1 MNRCDPNAECLNSE
15 GSYSCECN
23 PYYRGN
29 GTHCEGC
36 FCPPEIIPGTANQPA
51 VSGHPCPCVSG
62 FITSNNFPSLYQNS
76 ADMYWFFNMSQ
87 LSNATRQYTGIRFWV
102 ESLSVESQEDYIS
115 FGCGIDPDQQKQFT
129 LTEKNLN
136 ITTFHLSDC
145 TDSWVHFHSGP
156 NVPSTRF
163 KIYYEMVPRLCL
175 NLSCDVNAVCHRD
188 SAGSLVCSCKPG
200 WRRSGPRCYEL
211 RNMVQAVTASVT
223 GPNVT
228 LRWTVV
234 PIPRTEILNYQ
245 VNTNCTNHT
254 NGIIQLQTHQ
264 PGNTTS
270 LVFTGLGSL
279 LLCTTVIQVNTT
291 SDGLVTTQPFTFKTY
306 SETIPESLS
315 LTSITTTSAVISWAP
330 IGSVSALRA
339 CSLHYYSVGSPDT
352 VHTVS
357 FTLTST
363 EAVITG
369 LKPDTT
375 YTVSIVCHS
384 LFNRTLSSQ
393 HLNVTT
399 LPSLRFIINVY
410 ASHITSSTAV
420 IGWDLHPSKAAL
432 IWSYSISYGPYAR
445 GGPTRNIIAFP
456 PITTVIL
463 TDLNQSTVYIVTVSA
478 KTLFGKE
485 DTGSTLKFM
494 TQSFTVPSNKTPAA
508 PQQVRVGEFESY
520 CVLVS
525 WKPPSASPN
534 ETIQYNVNVQV
545 PDSSPVRYTTNANY
559 IYLRDLPQKPTY
571 NITVSAV
578 NRQGE
583 GSPSKKVSLRM
594 LQKQQPTPVQKLKP
608 RLLINEAVSIR
619 ASSIILRLP
628 ECGMFDTAA
637 RQLDASY
644 GRLSLYIVVAENE
657 VAYRN
662 FTLLSLNSISG
673 VSNQSDPGQQSP
685 YVAQQHLSVYDC
697 DDGKNLDLSK
707 TLLYYV
713 VGSNSTC
720 HSLVVCDKPLH
731 SNTTYRIKYLLVDQ
745 HRGEIMSSNWSDK
758 FHTKQ
763 AIPYQMLEEDWH
775 RSAGMIIITVLSMV
789 FLSLLLLGLLFV
801 WCYRRK
807 RTGMMK
813 NNWMGYDT
821 HFKKDKCKKNILTAM
836 LEGQQNEKV
845 NNTLFFIQP
854 EDQRSNEDNTSRS
867 WNIPEYHSIYGQR
880 GPSIAHGLRSDHLL
894 FSSASTP
901 SDTSRSVQKSG
912 LVHAGCV
919 QNRLIQSGS
928 LLTGSTQTQSAQS
941 GASQTQWTANGL
953 VHTGLAH
960 TVLAPGCIQTGF
972 MQNRS
977 VQAGSAQ
984 MASVQKGSAGSG
996 VVQDGLLLTRLTQQ
1010 TGTGTAKSAYS
1021 SKSATSFAQIH
1032 TGQTSTVQNRMVQ
1045 NRLVQTDPVWNES
1058 FQTGTMKSASRFS
1071 DASSLVESIRSRSST
1086 NFLQSTM
1093 SSRYSTGL
1101 TLANPVQTGTVQNR
1115 MVQSRLVQTDPV
1127 WNESLQTGTLQSV
1140 SRFSDTSSLVESI
1153 RSRSS
1158 SGFLPSVNR

>member
-1 MNRCDPNAECLNSE
+1 M
-15 GSYSCECN
+15 
-23 PYYRGN
+23 
-29 GTHCEGC
+29 
-36 FCPPEIIPGTANQPA
+36 PPVSSRMEASDAPVGLATPGMDLSVEMLTNVKVEVTTVTARPPVSTAPA
-51 VSGHPCPCVSG
+51 LSNVCVKLATLEMGG
-62 FITSNNFPSLYQNS
+62 FVQNS
-76 ADMYWFFNMSQ
+76 ADMYWFFNMAQ

-102 ESLSVESQEDYIS
+102 ESLSVESQEDYIA
-115 FGCGIDPDQQKQFT
+115 FGCGTDPDRQKQFT

-136 ITTFHLSDC
+136 ITTFHLSNC

-163 KIYYEMVPRLCL
+163 RIYYEM
-175 NLSCDVNAVCHRD
+175 
-188 SAGSLVCSCKPG
+188 
-200 WRRSGPRCYEL
+200 EL

-223 GPNVT
+223 EPNVT
-228 LRWTVV
+228 LRWTVI

-254 NGIIQLQTHQ
+254 NGIIQLQTYH

-279 LLCTTVIQVNTT
+279 SLCTTVIQVNTS
-291 SDGLVTTQPFTFKTY
+291 SDGLVTTQSFTFRTY
-306 SETIPESLS
+306 SEMIPEALS

-330 IGSVSALRA
+330 LGSVSALRG
-339 CSLHYYSVGSPDT
+339 CSLHYYSIGSPDT
-352 VHTVS
+352 VRTVS
-357 FTLTST
+357 FTLNST

-393 HLNVTT
+393 LLNVTT

-525 WKPPSASPN
+525 WKPPSASTN

-619 ASSIILRLP
+619 ASSIMLRLP

-763 AIPYQMLEEDWH
+763 
-775 RSAGMIIITVLSMV
+775 GG
-789 FLSLLLLGLLFV
+789 LG
-801 WCYRRK
+801 
-807 RTGMMK
+807 
-813 NNWMGYDT
+813 
-821 HFKKDKCKKNILTAM
+821 
-836 LEGQQNEKV
+836 
-845 NNTLFFIQP
+845 
-854 EDQRSNEDNTSRS
+854 
-867 WNIPEYHSIYGQR
+867 
-880 GPSIAHGLRSDHLL
+880 
-894 FSSASTP
+894 
-901 SDTSRSVQKSG
+901 
-912 LVHAGCV
+912 
-919 QNRLIQSGS
+919 
-928 LLTGSTQTQSAQS
+928 
-941 GASQTQWTANGL
+941 
-953 VHTGLAH
+953 
-960 TVLAPGCIQTGF
+960 
-972 MQNRS
+972 
-977 VQAGSAQ
+977 
-984 MASVQKGSAGSG
+984 
-996 VVQDGLLLTRLTQQ
+996 
-1010 TGTGTAKSAYS
+1010 
-1021 SKSATSFAQIH
+1021 
-1032 TGQTSTVQNRMVQ
+1032 
-1045 NRLVQTDPVWNES
+1045 
-1058 FQTGTMKSASRFS
+1058 
-1071 DASSLVESIRSRSST
+1071 
-1086 NFLQSTM
+1086 
-1093 SSRYSTGL
+1093 
-1101 TLANPVQTGTVQNR
+1101 
-1115 MVQSRLVQTDPV
+1115 
-1127 WNESLQTGTLQSV
+1127 
-1140 SRFSDTSSLVESI
+1140 
-1153 RSRSS
+1153 
-1158 SGFLPSVNR
+1158 